1 MTAEK
6 YVKLFFI
13 SSLCL
18 LILSSCG
25 FDGDYVS
32 KMGDRVIHVSAT
44 TAEDDRVVLPLL
56 GMVSLLMLLVVVL
69 IPIRFKLLFSSVV
82 LFCYVVQHGIL
93 QLVSFDPFWHL
104 AADTVVYGKN
114 GGMLCWMI
122 CFGLYTLSALVVM
135 VDLLFPFRLWGRRAG
150 VGQS

>member
-18 LILSSCG
+18 LVLSSCS

-32 KMGDRVIHVSAT
+32 KMGDGVIHVSAT

-114 GGMLCWMI
+114 GSMLRWMI
-122 CFGLYTLSALVVM
+122 CFGLYSTSVVAVLIDLV
-135 VDLLFPFRLWGRRAG
+135 FPFKLWSR
-150 VGQS
+150 